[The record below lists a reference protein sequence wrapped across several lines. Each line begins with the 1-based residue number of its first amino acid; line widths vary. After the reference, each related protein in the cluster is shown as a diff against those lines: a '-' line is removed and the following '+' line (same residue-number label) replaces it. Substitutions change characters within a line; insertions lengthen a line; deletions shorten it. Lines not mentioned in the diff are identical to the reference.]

1 MQAILKY
8 FNAERWACSFGVLLG
23 IVSLAAAIYFFSYV
37 KKPFYSGMT
46 WPFGVVGIF
55 FLVICVSIVIRTPQ
69 DIQRVNEYFKSDPLK
84 IQTEE
89 IPRMNKV
96 ILAFD
101 RILIAEGVCIFAG
114 LLLFVLLHLPFW
126 RGVGLGLLTEA
137 IILLIFDWL
146 AKSRA
151 KEYMAFLLSI

>member
-8 FNAERWACSFGVLLG
+8 FSAEKWACGFGILLG
-23 IVSLAAAIYFFSYV
+23 IVSLAAAIYFFFYV
-37 KKPFYSGMT
+37 KKPFYTGMAS
-46 WPFGVVGIF
+46 PFVVVGIF
-55 FLVICVSIVIRTPQ
+55 FLVICVSIVMRTPQ
-69 DIQRVNEYFKSDPLK
+69 DIERVNKYFQSDPLK

-96 ILAFD
+96 IRAFD
-101 RILIAEGVCIFAG
+101 LILIAEGVCIVAG

-126 RGVGLGLLTEA
+126 RGVGLGLLAEA
-137 IILLIFDWL
+137 IILLVFDWL

-151 KEYMAFLLSI
+151 KEYVEFLLSI